1 MVAWN
6 FFYQYCIKITFLTK
20 IYFDSNR
27 LQIILPICSG
37 KNSIFNPENENLK
50 QLFFFTKKTQETIK
64 LVRKVT
70 HEKNEACKRR
80 NSPGTSKFIKLPAGG
95 KDDEGNLGV
104 TENGKLAGLLE
115 QPNPALGEGD
125 LPAGGI
131 LNPLDLNLTPP
142 HILSSLLLLLLP
154 HHHLFLLRRKLKNPA
169 P

>member
-27 LQIILPICSG
+27 LQIIVLITLRMKTS
-37 KNSIFNPENENLK
+37 NNY
-50 QLFFFTKKTQETIK
+50 FFLQKKRQEAIK

-104 TENGKLAGLLE
+104 TENGKLSGLLE